1 MGFDPVSGVV
11 TLLLVSL
18 VPFAAVMV
26 TSFTKIVIVFGL
38 LKNAL
43 GLPQIPPATV
53 TNGLA
58 LILSAFIMAPVFQKA
73 GDAIVGP
80 NGSLSTSKAALD
92 PVKIF
97 NEVREPLREFMLK
110 QTTPT
115 QREFFTDAATR
126 IWPAQM
132 RETLD
137 DKHLMVLIPT
147 FSISEINKAFRIG
160 FLIYLV
166 FIVIDMIVANVL
178 LALGMSMMQPTMLS
192 APIKLL
198 LFIAVDGWN
207 RLVQLLV
214 LSYQ

>member
-1 MGFDPVSGVV
+1 VGFDPVSGVV

-97 NEVREPLREFMLK
+97 NEVKEPLREFMLK

>member
-80 NGSLSTSKAALD
+80 NGSLATSKAALD

-97 NEVREPLREFMLK
+97 NEVKEPLREFMLK

-132 RETLD
+132 RENLD

>member
-97 NEVREPLREFMLK
+97 NEVKEPLREFMLK

-126 IWPAQM
+126 IWPPQM

-137 DKHLMVLIPT
+137 DKHLMILIPT

-160 FLIYLV
+160 FLLYLV

>member
-73 GDAIVGP
+73 GDQIVGP
-80 NGSLSTSKAALD
+80 NGSMATSKAALD

-97 NEVREPLREFMLK
+97 NEVKEPLREFMLK

-115 QREFFTDAATR
+115 QREFFIDAATR

-132 RETLD
+132 RESLD
-137 DKHLMVLIPT
+137 DKHLMVLIPS

>member
-73 GDAIVGP
+73 GDAIVAP

-97 NEVREPLREFMLK
+97 NEVKEPLREFMLK

>member
-97 NEVREPLREFMLK
+97 NEVKEPLREFMLK

>member
-73 GDAIVGP
+73 GDSIVGP
-80 NGSLSTSKAALD
+80 GGSLTNSKAALD

-97 NEVREPLREFMLK
+97 NEVKEPLREFMVK
-110 QTTPT
+110 QTTPA
-115 QREFFTDAATR
+115 QREFFIDAATK

-137 DKHLMVLIPT
+137 DQHLMVLIPS
-147 FSISEINKAFRIG
+147 FSISEINKAFKIG